1 MTIRKS
7 NLKFIAFLTLL
18 TVLVIPL
25 TLVYAD
31 DDDDD
36 AEDIVENLGWVAV
49 GAGIVANVPF
59 IAMNKIRRYAI
70 KTGSSTMQVAKQIR
84 TVYKPIL
91 NFHIMLNSI
100 GYFAGM
106 THGLMLSRHL
116 DSVSLSL
123 AIVMSVMMVSGLLLK
138 YTSSRNSKIFGKLLH
153 GQFGLV
159 ILLAA
164 LVVLHIVVGDD

>member
-1 MTIRKS
+1 MTIKKITPKS
-7 NLKFIAFLTLL
+7 ILILSVLTLL
-18 TVLVIPL
+18 VITP
-25 TLVYAD
+25 TLAYAD
-31 DDDDD
+31 DDDE
-36 AEDIVENLGWVAV
+36 AEDIAENLGWIAV

-70 KTGSSTMQVAKQIR
+70 KTGNSTMQIAKQVR
-84 TVYKPIL
+84 TVYRPLL

-106 THGLMLSRHL
+106 THGFMLSRHL

-138 YTSSRNSKIFGKLLH
+138 YTSSRNSKLFGKLLH

-159 ILLAA
+159 ILLAS
-164 LVVLHIVVGDD
+164 LVTLHIVVGDD

>member
-1 MTIRKS
+1 MTNKKTD
-7 NLKFIAFLTLL
+7 LKFVVFLTILSL
-18 TVLVIPL
+18 LVIPP
-25 TLVYAD
+25 TLAYAD

-36 AEDIVENLGWVAV
+36 AEDIIENLGWVAV
-49 GAGIVANVPF
+49 GSGIVANVPF
-59 IAMNKIRRYAI
+59 IAMNKIRRYAL
-70 KTGSSTMQVAKQIR
+70 KTGNSTMQVAKQIR
-84 TVYKPIL
+84 TVYKPVL
-91 NFHIMLNSI
+91 NFHIMFNSI

-116 DSVSLSL
+116 DSISLSL

-138 YTSSRNSKIFGKLLH
+138 YTSSRNSKIFGRLLH

-159 ILLAA
+159 ILLAS

>member
-1 MTIRKS
+1 MTSKKTD
-7 NLKFIAFLTLL
+7 LKFVVFL
-18 TVLVIPL
+18 TVLALLVIPP
-25 TLVYAD
+25 TLAYTD
-31 DDDDD
+31 DEDDD

-70 KTGSSTMQVAKQIR
+70 KTGNSTMQVAKQIR

-138 YTSSRNSKIFGKLLH
+138 YTSSRNSKLFGKLLH

-164 LVVLHIVVGDD
+164 LVVLHIVIGDD

>member
-1 MTIRKS
+1 MTVKNIH
-7 NLKFIAFLTLL
+7 LKLVVFFTLL
-18 TVLVIPL
+18 SLLVVPS
-25 TLVYAD
+25 TLAYAD
-31 DDDDD
+31 DDDDV
-36 AEDIVENLGWVAV
+36 EDVVENLGWVAV
-49 GAGIVANVPF
+49 GAGIVANIPF

-70 KTGSSTMQVAKQIR
+70 KTGSSTTQIAKQIR

-106 THGLMLSRHL
+106 THGLLLFRHL

>member
-1 MTIRKS
+1 MTSKKT
-7 NLKFIAFLTLL
+7 NLRFIVFLTLL
-18 TVLVIPL
+18 SLLVIPP
-25 TLVYAD
+25 TLAYAD
-31 DDDDD
+31 DDDEV
-36 AEDIVENLGWVAV
+36 EDIVENLGWIAV
-49 GAGIVANVPF
+49 GAGIVANIPF

-70 KTGSSTMQVAKQIR
+70 KTGISTMQIGKQIK

-106 THGLMLSRHL
+106 THGLMLSQHL

-164 LVVLHIVVGDD
+164 LISLHVVIGND

>member
-1 MTIRKS
+1 MTSKKTD
-7 NLKFIAFLTLL
+7 LKFVVFLTVLTLL
-18 TVLVIPL
+18 VIPP

-49 GAGIVANVPF
+49 GAGIAANVPF
-59 IAMNKIRRYAI
+59 IAMNKIRRYAL
-70 KTGSSTMQVAKQIR
+70 KTGSSTMQVTKQIR
-84 TVYKPIL
+84 TVYKPVL

-123 AIVMSVMMVSGLLLK
+123 AIVMSVMMISGLLLK

-159 ILLAA
+159 ILLAS
-164 LVVLHIVVGDD
+164 LVILHIVVGDD

>member
-1 MTIRKS
+1 MTIKKT
-7 NLKFIAFLTLL
+7 NWKFVVFLGLL
-18 TVLVIPL
+18 SLLVIPL
-25 TLVYAD
+25 TLAYAD
-31 DDDDD
+31 DGDDD

-49 GAGIVANVPF
+49 GAGIAANVPF

-123 AIVMSVMMVSGLLLK
+123 AIVMSVMMISGLLLK
-138 YTSSRNSKIFGKLLH
+138 YMSSRNSKIFGKLLH

-159 ILLAA
+159 ILLAS
-164 LVVLHIVVGDD
+164 LVVLHIIIKDD

>member
-1 MTIRKS
+1 MVFGLFVALGTVSTKV
-7 NLKFIAFLTLL
+7 LTLDQMIKSM
-18 TVLVIPL
+18 LVFLIRGTSLSRKPQ
-25 TLVYAD
+25 YMID
-31 DDDDD
+31 DEKKRKMS
-36 AEDIVENLGWVAV
+36 A
-49 GAGIVANVPF
+49 
-59 IAMNKIRRYAI
+59 
-70 KTGSSTMQVAKQIR
+70 KTR
-84 TVYKPIL
+84 L

-153 GQFGLV
+153 G
-159 ILLAA
+159 
-164 LVVLHIVVGDD
+164 

>member
-1 MTIRKS
+1 MTIKKITPKYVLIFS
-7 NLKFIAFLTLL
+7 LLSLLVMTPTLA
-18 TVLVIPL
+18 
-25 TLVYAD
+25 YAD
-31 DDDDD
+31 DDDE
-36 AEDIVENLGWVAV
+36 AEDIAENLGWIAV

-70 KTGSSTMQVAKQIR
+70 KTDNSTMQVAKQVR
-84 TVYKPIL
+84 AVYRPLL

-106 THGLMLSRHL
+106 THGFMLSRHL

-138 YTSSRNSKIFGKLLH
+138 YTSSRNSKLFGKLLH

-159 ILLAA
+159 ILLAS
-164 LVVLHIVVGDD
+164 LVTLHIVVGDD

>member
-1 MTIRKS
+1 MRNARRPDWMHPDRKTTHPVCPVRS
-7 NLKFIAFLTLL
+7 RKFAHSTL
-18 TVLVIPL
+18 
-25 TLVYAD
+25 
-31 DDDDD
+31 
-36 AEDIVENLGWVAV
+36 
-49 GAGIVANVPF
+49 
-59 IAMNKIRRYAI
+59 
-70 KTGSSTMQVAKQIR
+70 GSSRRGRHRGGRAPGRQSLQMARKIGTIF
-84 TVYKPIL
+84 KPVL
-91 NFHIMLNSI
+91 NFHIMMNSI

-138 YTSSRNSKIFGKLLH
+138 YPSSRNSKIFGKLLH

>member
-1 MTIRKS
+1 MMLKKT
-7 NLKFIAFLTLL
+7 NLQFILYFALLSMLAMSPTLA
-18 TVLVIPL
+18 
-25 TLVYAD
+25 YA
-31 DDDDD
+31 DDDD
-36 AEDIVENLGWVAV
+36 AEDIIENLGWVAV
-49 GAGIVANVPF
+49 GAGVAANVPF

-70 KTGSSTMQVAKQIR
+70 KTGSSTIQVAKQIR
-84 TVYKPIL
+84 TIYKPIL

-106 THGLMLSRHL
+106 IHGLMLSRHL

-123 AIVMSVMMVSGLLLK
+123 AIVMSMMMVSGLLLK

-159 ILLAA
+159 ILLTA

>member
-1 MTIRKS
+1 MTNKKTE
-7 NLKFIAFLTLL
+7 LKLVVFLTLMTL
-18 TVLVIPL
+18 LVIPPTL
-25 TLVYAD
+25 TYAD
-31 DDDDD
+31 DSDDD

-59 IAMNKIRRYAI
+59 IAMNKIRRYAL

-84 TVYKPIL
+84 SVYKPVL

-123 AIVMSVMMVSGLLLK
+123 AIVMTVMMISGLLLK

-164 LVVLHIVVGDD
+164 LVVLHIIIGDD

>member
-1 MTIRKS
+1 MTVKKT
-7 NLKFIAFLTLL
+7 NWKFIVFLTLL
-18 TVLVIPL
+18 SLLVIPP
-25 TLVYAD
+25 TLAYAD

-70 KTGSSTMQVAKQIR
+70 KTGGSTMQVAKQIR

-138 YTSSRNSKIFGKLLH
+138 YTSSRNSKIFGRLLH

-159 ILLAA
+159 ILLVA

>member
-1 MTIRKS
+1 MTIKKT
-7 NLKFIAFLTLL
+7 NWKFVVFLTLL
-18 TVLVIPL
+18 SLLVIPP
-25 TLVYAD
+25 TLAYAD
-31 DDDDD
+31 DGDDD

-70 KTGSSTMQVAKQIR
+70 RTGSSTMQVAKQIR

-106 THGLMLSRHL
+106 SHGLMLSRHL

-138 YTSSRNSKIFGKLLH
+138 YTSSRNSKLFGKLLH

-159 ILLAA
+159 ILLAS
-164 LVVLHIVVGDD
+164 LVTLHIVVGDD

>member
-1 MTIRKS
+1 MTIKKT
-7 NLKFIAFLTLL
+7 NLKFVVFLTLL
-18 TVLVIPL
+18 SLLVIPP
-25 TLVYAD
+25 TLAYA

-106 THGLMLSRHL
+106 SHGLMLSRHL

-123 AIVMSVMMVSGLLLK
+123 AIVM
-138 YTSSRNSKIFGKLLH
+138 
-153 GQFGLV
+153 
-159 ILLAA
+159 
-164 LVVLHIVVGDD
+164 

>member
-1 MTIRKS
+1 MTVKKT
-7 NLKFIAFLTLL
+7 NLKFIVFLTLL
-18 TVLVIPL
+18 ALLVIPP
-25 TLVYAD
+25 TLAYAD

-49 GAGIVANVPF
+49 GAGIVANIPF
-59 IAMNKIRRYAI
+59 IAMNKIRRYSI

-84 TVYKPIL
+84 TVYRPIL

-106 THGLMLSRHL
+106 THGLILSRYL

-164 LVVLHIVVGDD
+164 LVVLHIVIGDD

>member
-1 MTIRKS
+1 MTVKKTDW
-7 NLKFIAFLTLL
+7 KFVAFLGLL
-18 TVLVIPL
+18 SLLVIPP

-31 DDDDD
+31 DGDDD
-36 AEDIVENLGWVAV
+36 AEDIVESLGWVAV
-49 GAGIVANVPF
+49 GAGIAANVPF

-164 LVVLHIVVGDD
+164 LVVLHIVIGDD

>member
-1 MTIRKS
+1 MIQKLILFLPILVLIGTPTV
-7 NLKFIAFLTLL
+7 AF
-18 TVLVIPL
+18 
-25 TLVYAD
+25 AD
-31 DDDDD
+31 DEG
-36 AEDIVENLGWVAV
+36 EDVAENLGVVALI
-49 GAGIVANVPF
+49 AGIIANVPF
-59 IAMNKIRRYAI
+59 IAMNKIRRYGA
-70 KTGSSTMQVAKQIR
+70 KTGSSTVQIAKQIR
-84 TVYKPIL
+84 TVYKPVL

-123 AIVMSVMMVSGLLLK
+123 AIVMNVMMISGLLLK
-138 YTSSRNSKIFGKLLH
+138 YTSSRNSKLFGRLLH

-164 LVVLHIVVGDD
+164 LVTLHIVVGDD

>member
-1 MTIRKS
+1 MTNKK
-7 NLKFIAFLTLL
+7 NGLKLVVFL
-18 TVLVIPL
+18 TVLILLVIPPTL
-25 TLVYAD
+25 TYAGD
-31 DDDDD
+31 NDDD

-49 GAGIVANVPF
+49 GAGIMANVPF
-59 IAMNKIRRYAI
+59 IAMNKIRRYTL
-70 KTGSSTMQVAKQIR
+70 KTSSSTIQIAKQIR
-84 TVYKPIL
+84 TVYKPVL

-106 THGLMLSRHL
+106 THGLMLFRHL
-116 DSVSLSL
+116 DSISLSL

-159 ILLAA
+159 ILLTA
-164 LVVLHIVVGDD
+164 LVVLHIIIGDD

>member
-1 MTIRKS
+1 MTIKKT
-7 NLKFIAFLTLL
+7 NLKFVVFLSVLILL
-18 TVLVIPL
+18 GIPL
-25 TLVYAD
+25 TLAYA

-36 AEDIVENLGWVAV
+36 AEDVVENLGWVAV

-59 IAMNKIRRYAI
+59 IAMNKIRRYAL
-70 KTGSSTMQVAKQIR
+70 KTGSSTMQVTKQIR
-84 TVYKPIL
+84 TVYKPVL

-159 ILLAA
+159 MLLAS
-164 LVVLHIVVGDD
+164 LVILHIVVGDD

>member
-1 MTIRKS
+1 MTIKKITQNS
-7 NLKFIAFLTLL
+7 ILVFSLLSLLVLT
-18 TVLVIPL
+18 P
-25 TLVYAD
+25 TLAYAD
-31 DDDDD
+31 DDDE
-36 AEDIVENLGWVAV
+36 AEDIAENLGWIAV

-70 KTGSSTMQVAKQIR
+70 KTGNSTMQVAKQIR
-84 TVYKPIL
+84 TVYRPLL

-106 THGLMLSRHL
+106 THGFMLSRHL

-138 YTSSRNSKIFGKLLH
+138 YTSSRNSKLFGKLLH

-159 ILLAA
+159 ILLAS
-164 LVVLHIVVGDD
+164 LVTLHIVVGDD

>member
-1 MTIRKS
+1 MTSKKTD
-7 NLKFIAFLTLL
+7 LKFVVFL
-18 TVLVIPL
+18 TVLALIVIPPAL
-25 TLVYAD
+25 AYAD
-31 DDDDD
+31 DEDDD

-49 GAGIVANVPF
+49 GAGIAANVPF

-70 KTGSSTMQVAKQIR
+70 KTGNSTMQVAKQIR
-84 TVYKPIL
+84 TVYKPLL

-138 YTSSRNSKIFGKLLH
+138 YTSSRNSKLFGKLLH

-164 LVVLHIVVGDD
+164 LVVLHIVIGDD

>member
-1 MTIRKS
+1 MTNKKTE
-7 NLKFIAFLTLL
+7 LKFAVFLALMVLL
-18 TVLVIPL
+18 VVPPALA
-25 TLVYAD
+25 YAD
-31 DDDDD
+31 DGDDD

-49 GAGIVANVPF
+49 GAGIAANVPF
-59 IAMNKIRRYAI
+59 IAMNKIRRYAL

-84 TVYKPIL
+84 SVYKPVL

-106 THGLMLSRHL
+106 AHGLMLSRHL

-123 AIVMSVMMVSGLLLK
+123 AIVMTVMMISGLLLK

-164 LVVLHIVVGDD
+164 LVVLHIVIGDD

>member
-1 MTIRKS
+1 MILKQT
-7 NLKFIAFLTLL
+7 NLQFFLCFVLL
-18 TVLVIPL
+18 SLLVIPP
-25 TLVYAD
+25 TLAHAD
-31 DDDDD
+31 DDK
-36 AEDIVENLGWVAV
+36 AEEVIENLGWVAV
-49 GAGIVANVPF
+49 GTGVAANVPF

-70 KTGSSTMQVAKQIR
+70 KTGSSTIQVAKQIR
-84 TVYKPIL
+84 IIYKPIL

-116 DSVSLSL
+116 DSISLSL

-159 ILLAA
+159 ILLAS
-164 LVVLHIVVGDD
+164 LVVLHVVVGDD

>member
-1 MTIRKS
+1 MTNKKTDL
-7 NLKFIAFLTLL
+7 NLVVFL
-18 TVLVIPL
+18 TVLVLLVIPP
-25 TLVYAD
+25 TMAYAD

-59 IAMNKIRRYAI
+59 IAMNKIRRYAL
-70 KTGSSTMQVAKQIR
+70 KTGSSTIQVAKQIR
-84 TVYKPIL
+84 TVYKPVL

-123 AIVMSVMMVSGLLLK
+123 AIVMSVMMISGLLLK

-159 ILLAA
+159 MLLAA
-164 LVVLHIVVGDD
+164 LVVLHIVIGDD

>member
-1 MTIRKS
+1 MTIKKITPKYVLIFS
-7 NLKFIAFLTLL
+7 LL
-18 TVLVIPL
+18 SLLVIPP
-25 TLVYAD
+25 TLAYAD
-31 DDDDD
+31 DDDE
-36 AEDIVENLGWVAV
+36 AEDIAENLGWIAV

-70 KTGSSTMQVAKQIR
+70 KTGNSTMQIAKQVR
-84 TVYKPIL
+84 TVYRPLL

-106 THGLMLSRHL
+106 THGFMLSRHL

-138 YTSSRNSKIFGKLLH
+138 YTASRNSKLFGKLLH

-159 ILLAA
+159 ILLAS
-164 LVVLHIVVGDD
+164 LVTLHIVVGDD